1 MDSQAIIDRIN
12 QDVKDKTLLVRF
24 FNLQNGVDLWIDA
37 LCWRCYDFDME
48 EYLKEE
54 FGIELWDMK
63 LSYNVLKSDEDFIN
77 SHCFYKGVFDTSK
90 YDEIQELLADTS
102 LSEECIAAGL
112 NNGLELSEIEDLLEG
127 EYWDFLTF
135 AKQRFNDLY
144 EDLYGDEIP
153 NWVRPFID
161 YEAYADSI
169 EQDYYFTDGYVFDAT
184 R

>member
-37 LCWRCYDFDME
+37 LCWRCYDFDMK

-77 SHCFYKGVFDTSK
+77 THCFYKGVFDIIK

-112 NNGLELSEIEDLLEG
+112 DNGLELSDIEDLLEG
-127 EYWDFLTF
+127 EYRDFLTF
-135 AKQRFNDLY
+135 AKQHFKDLY
-144 EDLYGDEIP
+144 EYEIP
-153 NWVRPFID
+153 YCVRPFID

-169 EQDYYFTDGYVFDAT
+169 EQDYYFSNGFVFDAT

>member
-1 MDSQAIIDRIN
+1 MDSQAIIDRIT

-37 LCWRCYDFDME
+37 LCWRCYDFDMKV
-48 EYLKEE
+48 YLKGE

-90 YDEIQELLADTS
+90 YNEIQELLADTS
-102 LSEECIAAGL
+102 LSQECIAAGL
-112 NNGLELSEIEDLLEG
+112 DSGLELNKIEDLLEG
-127 EYWDFLTF
+127 EYKDFLAF
-135 AKQRFNDLY
+135 ATQRFN
-144 EDLYGDEIP
+144 DLYGDEIP
-153 NWVRPFID
+153 DCVRPFID